1 MAERLKRLDFVY
13 QHFPLYFVTACTA
26 NRQRLLGTK
35 PIHSAFKQFAA
46 SGPNYGAWVGA
57 YVLIP
62 DHLHL
67 FIAIDDQKLSL
78 SRWVKSLKATLLSVL
93 RTEGN
98 SPPYW
103 QKGFFDHVLRSNES
117 VLRKVVLCAGESC
130 ARRAGKTLARMAI
143 RWRDLRT
150 LFSRCTTVAAVSDR
164 RCLARL
170 IGRRSRAPLQCET

>member
-13 QHFPLYFVTACTA
+13 QHFPLYFGTACTA

-57 YVLIP
+57 YVLMP

-78 SRWVKSLKATLLSVL
+78 SRWVKSLKATLSSVL

-117 VLRKVVLCAGESC
+117 YSEKWYYVRENPVRGELVKHWQEWPY
-130 ARRAGKTLARMAI
+130 GGEIFELYFH
-143 RWRDLRT
+143 D
-150 LFSRCTTVAAVSDR
+150 
-164 RCLARL
+164 ARL
-170 IGRRSRAPLQCET
+170 